1 MKDKKEMARKIF
13 YIIAIMFLAIMGFI
27 DLGKGITEEKNC
39 QMVTTAQ
46 ISDIRKSAIRGMIST
61 TVKYQYLVDN
71 VIYESSTHYYLWNPY
86 GGYNKVMVHYN
97 EADPSKSYIGDKSD
111 DTINAER
118 ELIIVGLI
126 IILVIVVNYI
136 SNKKKE

>member
-1 MKDKKEMARKIF
+1 MKDKNEIARKIF
-13 YIIAIMFLAIMGFI
+13 YIIVIMFVAMTGFI

-46 ISDIRKSAIRGMIST
+46 ISDIRKSATRGMIST

-71 VIYESSTHYYLWNPY
+71 VIYESSTHYYLGNPY

-97 EADPSKSYIGDKSD
+97 EADPSKSFIGDKSD

-118 ELIIVGLI
+118 ELIIAGLM

-136 SNKKKE
+136 SIKNKE